1 MGDVIALELS
11 CSASWSKDGEAAG
24 IFRGY
29 IWVKKQS
36 QQPHPHLVIWLLAV
50 ADSYSEQL
58 DSLKIFHSSFSCVNA
73 FPFSGFGERSLFDC
87 NKSPLKGGE
96 EEEE

>member
-1 MGDVIALELS
+1 MGDESLQEVAQARLRPGLTLGDDVQLCGFLKRNHNPERRWMMS
-11 CSASWSKDGEAAG
+11 YRWSGSGSRDGEAAG

-50 ADSYSEQL
+50 TDSYSEQL
-58 DSLKIFHSSFSCVNA
+58 DS
-73 FPFSGFGERSLFDC
+73 
-87 NKSPLKGGE
+87 
-96 EEEE
+96 